1 MDYQPI
7 ICEHRNHKL
16 SVFYEIW
23 LVKTNKRRTDMDTK
37 KQNPVAVCR
46 MHQEEWNPDPE

>member
-1 MDYQPI
+1 MNTGI
-7 ICEHRNHKL
+7 INCRF
-16 SVFYEIW
+16 FYEIW

-37 KQNPVAVCR
+37 KQNPVVVCR

>member
-1 MDYQPI
+1 
-7 ICEHRNHKL
+7 
-16 SVFYEIW
+16 
-23 LVKTNKRRTDMDTK
+23 MDTK

>member
-1 MDYQPI
+1 MHRLSTDNLI
-7 ICEHRNHKL
+7 INCRF
-16 SVFYEIW
+16 FYEIW